1 VYGDQEARRATE
13 ADASRGP
20 DDPPRAGE
28 ARGRHAHHIK
38 KIEEGISSPTVAM
51 LEKLAKALG
60 VTVVDLVKR

>member
-1 VYGDQEARRATE
+1 MATRRLGMRLKRMRREAQMTRHAL
-13 ADASRGP
+13 AK
-20 DDPPRAGE
+20 RAGVT
-28 ARGRHAHHIK
+28 HNHIK

>member
-1 VYGDQEARRATE
+1 MATMRLKRMRREAQMTRHAL
-13 ADASRGP
+13 AK
-20 DDPPRAGE
+20 RAGVT
-28 ARGRHAHHIK
+28 HNHIK